1 MSKGELITIPHMNE
15 KSQYYCSEGFSTT
28 DIAEQ

>member
-1 MSKGELITIPHMNE
+1 MSKGELITILYMNE

-28 DIAEQ
+28 DITEQ